1 MNFFLL
7 AFVFTTI
14 AAHKQLDDYKQL
26 DDLPVD
32 PNMDM
37 DCVLWN
43 ACIHTVHVLKLYSS
57 S

>member
-1 MNFFLL
+1 MNFYLL

-14 AAHKQLDDYKQL
+14 AAYKQL
-26 DDLPVD
+26 GAKFDDLAVD

-43 ACIHTVHVLKLYSS
+43 SCVHTVNDLKLYSS